1 MNKEVFDAR
10 LKELKEHLVSQ
21 GDERGLSLL
30 NKALDM
36 LHPRGLSDVTEEE
49 LMGFLTSIE
58 HVEGSDSTQEWVSI
72 SAVRTD
78 VGLVTR
84 GMIESEINRRS
95 AEQQ

>member
-1 MNKEVFDAR
+1 MNKEAFNDR
-10 LKELKEHLVSQ
+10 LNELKEHLLARS
-21 GDERGLSLL
+21 DERGLSLL
-30 NKALDM
+30 NKALDS
-36 LHPRGLSDVTEEE
+36 LRPRGLSDVSEEE
-49 LMGFLTSIE
+49 LMGFLRSIE

-95 AEQQ
+95 AELQ